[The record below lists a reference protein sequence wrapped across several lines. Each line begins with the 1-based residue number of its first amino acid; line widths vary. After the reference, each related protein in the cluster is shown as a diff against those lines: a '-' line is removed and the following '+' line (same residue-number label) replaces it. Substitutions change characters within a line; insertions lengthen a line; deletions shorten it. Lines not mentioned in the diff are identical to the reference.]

1 MASVSSLSSRSVTS
15 SGISHVQFVDG
26 DGEGQVGRGS
36 RVISQPSAPNGIHS
50 HPPGGKSVFGSTQSS
65 FESRHSASPESPRL
79 PAMAFARCD
88 ALISARRARMRGA
101 WAFLA
106 TASRSASELILTP
119 FLSDARADDSRI

>member
-88 ALISARRARMRGA
+88 ALDFG
-101 WAFLA
+101 
-106 TASRSASELILTP
+106 SASEN
-119 FLSDARADDSRI
+119 ARGLGVSCDREPKRLRN